1 MPVAKLYQ
9 NNTVIQHIWH
19 IYILYIYIY
28 VCHMYIYIHIH
39 TDNIQKYT
47 YIVTTC
53 PPISSPRPHALGH
66 KTCSSNSAASELEVE
81 LLVSLSDSF
90 QRKGEVVFSTK
101 NGCLGIVFQERCW
114 SWYLKET

>member
-9 NNTVIQHIWH
+9 NIPVIQHIWH
-19 IYILYIYIY
+19 IYCILYMYMPYVYIYI
-28 VCHMYIYIHIH
+28 VILTIFKNTHILS
-39 TDNIQKYT
+39 
-47 YIVTTC
+47 
-53 PPISSPRPHALGH
+53 PPVHLSPPHALGH

-90 QRKGEVVFSTK
+90 QRKGEVVFSKK
-101 NGCLGIVFQERCW
+101 NGCLGIVFQDKCW